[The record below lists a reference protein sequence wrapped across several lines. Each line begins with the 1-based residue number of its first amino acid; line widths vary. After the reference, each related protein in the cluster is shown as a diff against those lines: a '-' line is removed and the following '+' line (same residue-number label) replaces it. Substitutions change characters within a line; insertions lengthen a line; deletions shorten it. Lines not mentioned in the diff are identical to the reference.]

1 MCWQPR
7 RQSPR
12 CLRPEFFRGARS
24 WAGPSPARTANL
36 AFVAARSGPSAKY
49 WQRAEMFVKAID
61 IAGELQADTELA
73 RFDGMVKEMVLG
85 QRRPGNV
92 TGTMTLAG
100 LRSLEHAFF
109 TRFNEGS
116 GPEVDEFWR
125 RVAASGLP
133 YTRKD
138 VLGDILA
145 RGHIRSDAEFEVAVD
160 SVVVAQQEGRIDED
174 QAAKLSVIIGRYE
187 QRQARR

>member
-1 MCWQPR
+1 
-7 RQSPR
+7 
-12 CLRPEFFRGARS
+12 
-24 WAGPSPARTANL
+24 
-36 AFVAARSGPSAKY
+36 
-49 WQRAEMFVKAID
+49 MFVQAID
-61 IAGELQADTELA
+61 IAGDVQSDSGLA
-73 RFDGMVKEMVLG
+73 RFDREIKEMVLG

-133 YTRKD
+133 YERKD

-145 RGHIRSDAEFEVAVD
+145 RGRIRSSAEHEVAVD
-160 SVVVAQQEGRIDED
+160 SLVAAQREGRINED
-174 QAAKLSVIIGRYE
+174 QAATLSAMIGRYE
-187 QRQARR
+187 QRQGRQ